1 MYNRSKSVGAIL
13 AAFILSLALNG
24 ELLSQSVTAPKIKSV
39 TITEESHVKGNKKT
53 MKDSEEK
60 FDINGNLIE
69 ELNYKNGVFDNH
81 TSYEYDSKN
90 NKVKETEF
98 DKSGNV
104 TKVTITKYDGNGL
117 KAEKSVYDGKGAL
130 KSRKSYK
137 YTLF

>member
-1 MYNRSKSVGAIL
+1 
-13 AAFILSLALNG
+13 
-24 ELLSQSVTAPKIKSV
+24 
-39 TITEESHVKGNKKT
+39 
-53 MKDSEEK
+53 MKDSEKK

-104 TKVTITKYDGNGL
+104 TKVIITKYDGNGL